1 MAHSKNRLSNTLQEI
16 DRYKWMILGGAIV
29 PPLQGAIGDISSVG
43 LHQSYLL
50 AAVCFA
56 VLALLALKLQSV
68 LKRQGLDFDAQV
80 SGGGH

>member
-1 MAHSKNRLSNTLQEI
+1 MI
-16 DRYKWMILGGAIV
+16 MMILGGAVV
-29 PPLQGAIGDISSVG
+29 PPLQGAIGDIASIG

-56 VLALLALKLQSV
+56 ILALLALKLQSV
-68 LKRQGLDFDAQV
+68 LKSQGLDFDAQV